1 MKEARTERQSQ
12 RGMFHVRPIIL
23 SIAAVA
29 LLAGCVN
36 APAVVQGRED
46 LIADSGFQIRPG
58 TSPAYIAALKQ
69 LPPHR
74 FAHHTV
80 AGVTTYYYLD
90 PTICGCLY
98 TGTEQ
103 NWNTYKQAL
112 AAKRH
117 MQAEDALMRDDI
129 PFEGAGG

>member
-1 MKEARTERQSQ
+1 M
-12 RGMFHVRPIIL
+12 HVRHIIG
-23 SIAAVA
+23 SIVA
-29 LLAGCVN
+29 IGLLAGCAN
-36 APAVVQGRED
+36 SPAVVQGRED
-46 LIADSGFQIRPG
+46 LIADSGFQIQPG
-58 TSPAYIAALKQ
+58 TSPAYAAAVKQ
-69 LPPHR
+69 LPPHK

-103 NWNTYKQAL
+103 NWTTYKQAL

-129 PFEGAGG
+129 PFTGAGG

>member
-1 MKEARTERQSQ
+1 
-12 RGMFHVRPIIL
+12 VRSIIN
-23 SIAAVA
+23 SIAAVT

-36 APAVVQGRED
+36 APTVVRGKED
-46 LIADSGFQIRPG
+46 LIADSGFQIQPG
-58 TSPAYIAALKQ
+58 TSPAYAAASKQ

-74 FAHHTV
+74 FAHHTANGV
-80 AGVTTYYYLD
+80 ATYYYLD

-103 NWNTYKQAL
+103 NWNAYKQAL

-117 MQAEDALMRDDI
+117 IQAEDALMRDDV
-129 PFEGAGG
+129 PFDGAGG